1 MFAMPLYEVKYND
14 REEWEQISD
23 LEVMERLYRIY
34 KKVTPAIKDMINGKE
49 ISTAGAVYRLKMQSS
64 TQPEMLAANIAAADS
79 PGFTLADSVLPPTNS
94 FRRFR
99 V

>member
-1 MFAMPLYEVKYND
+1 MFAMPLYEVKYKD

-49 ISTAGAVYRLKMQSS
+49 ISTAGAVYRLKMQSR

-79 PGFTLADSVLPPTNS
+79 SGYTLTGTVLPSTNS
-94 FRRFR
+94 FRIFR
-99 V
+99 E

>member
-1 MFAMPLYEVKYND
+1 MFAMPLYQVKYKD

-49 ISTAGAVYRLKMQSS
+49 IRAAGAVYRLKIR
-64 TQPEMLAANIAAADS
+64 TQPEMLAVKIAAADS
-79 PGFTLADSVLPPTNS
+79 AGFALSRGVLAPEDS
-94 FRRFR
+94 FRRSG

>member
-1 MFAMPLYEVKYND
+1 MFAMPLYEVKYKD

-49 ISTAGAVYRLKMQSS
+49 ISTAGAIYRLKMQRSA
-64 TQPEMLAANIAAADS
+64 QPEMLAANLAAADS
-79 PGFTLADSVLPPTNS
+79 PGFTLVGSHLRPSDSL
-94 FRRFR
+94 RRFGG
-99 V
+99 

>member
-49 ISTAGAVYRLKMQSS
+49 ISAAGAIYRLKMHSS
-64 TQPEMLAANIAAADS
+64 PQPEMLAVNLTGADS
-79 PGFTLADSVLPPTNS
+79 PGFALTGSGLRPANCL
-94 FRRFR
+94 RRFG
-99 V
+99 

>member
-1 MFAMPLYEVKYND
+1 MFAMPLYQVKYKD

-49 ISTAGAVYRLKMQSS
+49 IRAAGAVYRLKMQSS
-64 TQPEMLAANIAAADS
+64 TQPEMLAVKIAAADS
-79 PGFTLADSVLPPTNS
+79 AGFALSRGVLAPEDS
-94 FRRFR
+94 FRRSG